1 MTFSGLE
8 LSAIVKLGL
17 LMSMADGKVEDNEQ
31 KVIILELL
39 KFGMNENQAK
49 AALVAADAMEFSDAA
64 VIVKNMTSQE
74 KRHVV
79 SFLGAVI
86 SADGKIADSEVKMCT
101 LVTLLCGLPE
111 ISAGEAIV
119 NWLAD

>member
-74 KRHVV
+74 KKHVV